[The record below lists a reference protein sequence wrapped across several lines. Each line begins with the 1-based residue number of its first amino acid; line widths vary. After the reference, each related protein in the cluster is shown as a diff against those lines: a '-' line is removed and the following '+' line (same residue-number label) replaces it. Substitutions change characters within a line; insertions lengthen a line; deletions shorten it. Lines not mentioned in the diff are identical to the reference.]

1 MVHIL
6 VVEDDDGIRQII
18 VDVLEMAS
26 YTVAET
32 TNGAEALAIV
42 GSFKPDLIISDV
54 NMPVMDGFE
63 LLLHLRT
70 DSKTR
75 SIPCIFLTAKVE
87 KQDYRYGMSIGA
99 DDYLTKPFTA
109 PELLSAVQ
117 ARLQRFKN
125 IRSEIDTQV
134 ANLQLLQQMDQ
145 ELSERL
151 EPEWLITMIFD
162 WVLRQSDAAA
172 AYLVLR
178 EHEHAIPKVRYLY
191 GKTDD
196 LPFQVGDMWQGDE
209 ALLDVLTQGE
219 VALIEQS
226 QNDNPD
232 NAKSLLAVPIIFGE
246 APMGMIVLESERGN
260 GIDED
265 LGTLL
270 VQFAN
275 RASVALQHAQLFEQL
290 RKQQEVEHNL
300 RLLFRKFVS
309 KDVATAIEQNT
320 IVPGGTSAKVAILFC
335 DIRDFTAY
343 SENHDAQE
351 VVDMLNTYIP
361 IVVEAAHMHGG
372 NVNKFGGDSVMI
384 VFGVPNPVQN
394 PAYQAL
400 LTALQIKRALPE
412 LNTRLFNERDF
423 ELVVGI
429 GISTGNVIAGTI
441 GSDDRQEYTVI
452 GDAVNLA
459 ARIESLNKQY
469 TEHTI
474 FITDDTYQDL
484 DRHKSEFTTV
494 ALGHVEIRGK
504 AESVRIWAVDN
515 HIHALM

>member
-162 WVLRQSDAAA
+162 WVLRQSDATT
-172 AYLVLR
+172 AYLILR
-178 EHEHAIPKVRYLY
+178 EHEHAIPKV
-191 GKTDD
+191 
-196 LPFQVGDMWQGDE
+196 
-209 ALLDVLTQGE
+209 
-219 VALIEQS
+219 
-226 QNDNPD
+226 
-232 NAKSLLAVPIIFGE
+232 
-246 APMGMIVLESERGN
+246 
-260 GIDED
+260 
-265 LGTLL
+265 
-270 VQFAN
+270 
-275 RASVALQHAQLFEQL
+275 
-290 RKQQEVEHNL
+290 
-300 RLLFRKFVS
+300 
-309 KDVATAIEQNT
+309 
-320 IVPGGTSAKVAILFC
+320 
-335 DIRDFTAY
+335 
-343 SENHDAQE
+343 
-351 VVDMLNTYIP
+351 
-361 IVVEAAHMHGG
+361 
-372 NVNKFGGDSVMI
+372 
-384 VFGVPNPVQN
+384 
-394 PAYQAL
+394 
-400 LTALQIKRALPE
+400 
-412 LNTRLFNERDF
+412 
-423 ELVVGI
+423 
-429 GISTGNVIAGTI
+429 
-441 GSDDRQEYTVI
+441 
-452 GDAVNLA
+452 
-459 ARIESLNKQY
+459 
-469 TEHTI
+469 
-474 FITDDTYQDL
+474 
-484 DRHKSEFTTV
+484 
-494 ALGHVEIRGK
+494 
-504 AESVRIWAVDN
+504 
-515 HIHALM
+515 